1 MTKVPMEKP
10 PPRMGTLDKLWGSI
24 PEEED
29 DTMLINTEERGEE
42 DRSKNKT
49 KKTKMTNPAA
59 TTTPY
64 QMNQSIVPLFQTTVR
79 FYINA
84 PSASEAFNQ
93 HIDILKTIKQTMKHC
108 EVYSKET
115 EEVQF
120 EELSIDSFDYHE
132 LHGKRKAFVIVHKL
146 VLDWKYIHIYI
157 LTLFYYMLSLLK
169 AVMS

>member
-1 MTKVPMEKP
+1 
-10 PPRMGTLDKLWGSI
+10 
-24 PEEED
+24 
-29 DTMLINTEERGEE
+29 
-42 DRSKNKT
+42 
-49 KKTKMTNPAA
+49 MTNPAA

-64 QMNQSIVPLFQTTVR
+64 QMNQSIVPWFQTTVR

-146 VLDWKYIHIYI
+146 VLDWKYIYIYI